1 MTLGLWLEKEHIDD
15 VDPVVR
21 YFNFD
26 RPYFKQTERCETL
39 SLKIH
44 LTRFTE
50 EQLERPCSVP
60 TYRSKP
66 FGLYLFPDERKW
78 HPGKE
83 MWCSNDSMQLFFDD
97 LSEMLDFACDIRK
110 ALNDVGIKTSWD
122 IDFFTHYAKEVR
134 QMDEWEKQR
143 LAEGEKDENPSD
155 NI

>member
-78 HPGKE
+78 HPGKFLDVTKVRDFDF
-83 MWCSNDSMQLFFDD
+83 SDSRHL
-97 LSEMLDFACDIRK
+97 I
-110 ALNDVGIKTSWD
+110 VSW
-122 IDFFTHYAKEVR
+122 F
-134 QMDEWEKQR
+134 Q
-143 LAEGEKDENPSD
+143 
-155 NI
+155 